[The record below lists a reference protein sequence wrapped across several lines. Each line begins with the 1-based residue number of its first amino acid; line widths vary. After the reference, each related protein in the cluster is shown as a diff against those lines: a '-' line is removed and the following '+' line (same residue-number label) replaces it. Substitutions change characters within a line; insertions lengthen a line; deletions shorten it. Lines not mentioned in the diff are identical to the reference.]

1 MAKLTLRRAGEAAVD
16 ASRPRLVGIM
26 SGKGGVGKSVM
37 AYNLACVLAD
47 RRYRVLLVDCDFGSG
62 NLHILANRHCYYGIQ
77 EFAENKLSLREAVT
91 GLTDNLDLLAAIPS
105 RVSLFTYDIRGC
117 VDMVHRLREQ
127 GQHYDLI
134 LLDHGSGRSDA
145 ATAMAH
151 ASDTTVLVVVPELL
165 SISDAYG
172 LYRYLHD
179 TDDKIDCRLLLN
191 RLKSRDE
198 GQYVFEKF
206 RAMSDRFVGSS
217 PRSLGYVR
225 EDEVV
230 SHSVATQ
237 RPLHEIN
244 DKSPVLQA
252 LKIASSG
259 LTTGLAPSGDRLM
272 VGNREVNRTPAAAD
286 IRE

>member
-1 MAKLTLRRAGEAAVD
+1 VD
-16 ASRPRLVGIM
+16 LSRPRLIGFM
-26 SGKGGVGKSVM
+26 SGKGGVGKSVLAFNM
-37 AYNLACVLAD
+37 AHTLAQ
-47 RRYRVLLVDCDFGSG
+47 RRFRVLLVDCDFGTG
-62 NLHILANRHCYYGIQ
+62 NLHILANHHCYYGIQ
-77 EFAENKLSLREAVT
+77 EFAEKKLSLREAVT

-105 RVSLFTYDIRGC
+105 RISLYTYDIRGC

-127 GQHYDLI
+127 GRHYDLV
-134 LLDHGSGRSDA
+134 LMDHGSGRSDA

-151 ASDTTVLVVVPELL
+151 ASDMTVMVVVPELL

-179 TDDKIDCRLLLN
+179 TDASIDCRLLLN

-198 GQYVFEKF
+198 GQYVFDKLT
-206 RAMSDRFVGSS
+206 AMADRFVGSS

-225 EDEVV
+225 EDEIV
-230 SHSVATQ
+230 SHAVATQ
-237 RPLHEIN
+237 RPLSEIN

-252 LKIASSG
+252 LRIAGMG
-259 LTTGLAPSGDRLM
+259 LTTGPAPSGGHLST
-272 VGNREVNRTPAAAD
+272 GESEVNRIPAAAD